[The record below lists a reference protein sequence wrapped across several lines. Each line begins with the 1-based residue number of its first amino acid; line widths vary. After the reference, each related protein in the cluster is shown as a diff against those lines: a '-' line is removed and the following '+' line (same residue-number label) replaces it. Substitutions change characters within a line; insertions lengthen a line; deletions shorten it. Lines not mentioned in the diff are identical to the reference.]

1 MYIEVVNRFVERE
14 KMMSGVRGV
23 WPWMKHMVGID
34 SWGRKE
40 ESKDLKCAYMD
51 LSILISNC
59 VLLINLVIFCLKSF
73 VSACLSQ

>member
-1 MYIEVVNRFVERE
+1 MDETHGGHRF
-14 KMMSGVRGV
+14 SSLGLGC
-23 WPWMKHMVGID
+23 D
-34 SWGRKE
+34 GRKE

-51 LSILISNC
+51 LSILISNY